1 MYVLSVSICAFAP
14 RPLRSTPPNHPD
26 TTTGLIKQ
34 FLTDVDWGEL
44 DFLVIDSKCGHAPPP
59 TSTATDFLSHA
70 PGESQHP
77 NPPHHPQTPKTPT
90 AAPPGTS
97 DEHLSIIQYLKGCAV
112 DGAVVV
118 TTPQEVAMA
127 DVRKELNFCRK
138 TGLKVLGVVEN
149 MSGLQVPFSALRF
162 AAPGTG
168 EDVTAAVAEALR
180 AAGREDLLGS
190 MVRVF
195 VCWLLVR
202 V

>member
-1 MYVLSVSICAFAP
+1 MSDPAHTHAN
-14 RPLRSTPPNHPD
+14 RPLPA
-26 TTTGLIKQ
+26 L
-34 FLTDVDWGEL
+34 
-44 DFLVIDSKCGHAPPP
+44 
-59 TSTATDFLSHA
+59 
-70 PGESQHP
+70 SQHP
-77 NPPHHPQTPKTPT
+77 TTQTSNPIKNT

-162 AAPGTG
+162 AAPGGSG

-180 AAGREDLLGS
+180 AAGREDLLGA
-190 MVRVF
+190 MVRDVWF
-195 VCWLLVR
+195 ELC
-202 V
+202 